1 LEHCNSRKNVGTRNK
16 LLIPVP
22 FAQLQRHYLC
32 EWAYCR
38 EDLIDSVALDPRC
51 PPHKSDFM
59 RRWFEERGIRVVQ
72 SKCFG
77 YLADDLDLFSEE

>member
-1 LEHCNSRKNVGTRNK
+1 MQQFGEVTSLHTPEFD
-16 LLIPVP
+16 
-22 FAQLQRHYLC
+22 FAPC
-32 EWAYCR
+32 PADFIE
-38 EDLIDSVALDPRC
+38 SVAIDPRC

-59 RRWFEERGIRVVQ
+59 RRWFEQRGIRVVQ

>member
-1 LEHCNSRKNVGTRNK
+1 
-16 LLIPVP
+16 
-22 FAQLQRHYLC
+22 
-32 EWAYCR
+32 
-38 EDLIDSVALDPRC
+38 VALDPRC